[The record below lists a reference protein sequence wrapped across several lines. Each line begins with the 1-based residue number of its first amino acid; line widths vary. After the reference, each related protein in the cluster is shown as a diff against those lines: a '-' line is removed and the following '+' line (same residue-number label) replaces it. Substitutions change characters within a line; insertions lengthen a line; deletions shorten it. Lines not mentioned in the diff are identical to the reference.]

1 MSESSESNSYLATK
15 VKYLNPK
22 ELHVNILLDEIHIK
36 PCVNY
41 KNSKLSGA
49 TDEGATA
56 TSLHC
61 FMISSLLSSNKDAAA
76 LIPAKNLTAENLCN
90 ILKSLLKRLVEAQY
104 NVISI
109 ISDGNRINRK
119 LFTLFA
125 GCSSMA
131 ELPSWVV
138 DPFNDQQCIFLLF
151 DSVCTLK
158 CIRNNWLNLKNCKKT
173 FIFPD
178 IADNNKVLYASFA
191 ELESIYLKE
200 AKYTLKKAPS
210 LSWKAPTL
218 TCWKDKTLNW
228 L

>member
-1 MSESSESNSYLATK
+1 MAIK

-36 PCVNY
+36 PCITY

-49 TDEGATA
+49 TDKGATA

-61 FMISSLLSSNKDAAA
+61 VMISSLLSSNKDVAA

-109 ISDGNRINRK
+109 ISDGNRINKK
-119 LFTLFA
+119 LLTLFA

-131 ELPSWVV
+131 ELPLWVV
-138 DPFNDQQCIFLLF
+138 NLFNDQKHIF
-151 DSVCTLK
+151 
-158 CIRNNWLNLKNCKKT
+158 
-173 FIFPD
+173 
-178 IADNNKVLYASFA
+178 FA
-191 ELESIYLKE
+191 F
-200 AKYTLKKAPS
+200 
-210 LSWKAPTL
+210 
-218 TCWKDKTLNW
+218 
-228 L
+228 